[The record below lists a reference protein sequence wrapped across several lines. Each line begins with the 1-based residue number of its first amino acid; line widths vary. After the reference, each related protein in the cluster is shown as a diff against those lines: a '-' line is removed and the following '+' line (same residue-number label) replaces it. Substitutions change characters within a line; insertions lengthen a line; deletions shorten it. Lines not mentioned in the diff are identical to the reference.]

1 MADPIITIA
10 QRLKPTFARIGGISE
25 ADADAVVRRSDR
37 ADAQVNGSLALA
49 KQLGKTPR
57 EVAQLV
63 LDEADLSSVCSSVE
77 IAGPGFINITFAPE
91 FLATELARAAA
102 DPRLGV
108 SSATK
113 AQTVVIDYSA
123 PNVAKEMHVGHLRST
138 VIGDALVRML
148 EFVGHKVIREN
159 HIGDWGTPF
168 GMLIEH
174 LIDLG
179 EAEAANELSVGDLDS
194 FYKQA
199 RAKFEADEIFKD
211 RARARVVL
219 LQGGDA
225 ETLRMWK
232 LLVGESTRYFDRVY
246 RSLDVKLTAD
256 DIMGESAYND
266 LLPEVVERLNKVKM
280 LVTSDGAEVV
290 FVDGFVNRDNEP
302 LPLIIRKTDGGYN
315 YATSDLA
322 CVIDRVERLGATVIL
337 YIVGAPQAQHLEM
350 VGVVSRKA
358 GWVPEKTQMVH
369 VAFGNVL
376 GSDRKIL
383 KSRSGEVV
391 KLDALLTEAVER
403 AKDAVRE
410 KNPDWSDT
418 QHNAIAKQVGIGAI
432 KYADLST
439 DRIKDYV
446 FDWERML
453 SFDGNTS
460 PYLQYAHARICSI
473 FRKAGVDRAS
483 VRSVT
488 PLVEHEAERALVL
501 RLLQFDTAVWDT
513 LDKYSPHRLCTYLYD
528 LASEFS
534 AFYEH
539 CPVMRAS
546 NDEQRTSRLA
556 LCDFTARVMSQGLA
570 LLGIETPEQM

>member
-1 MADPIITIA
+1 MADPVLTVA
-10 QRLKPTFARIGGISE
+10 ELLRPTFTHIAGGVDS
-25 ADADAVVRRSDR
+25 DPVVRRSDR

-49 KQLGKTPR
+49 KALGKTPR
-57 EVAQLV
+57 EVAQMV
-63 LDEADLSSVCSSVE
+63 LDAVDLSRVCSATE
-77 IAGPGFINITFAPE
+77 IAGPGFINVTFSNE
-91 FLATELARAAA
+91 FLASELAAAAA
-102 DPRLGV
+102 DSRLGV
-108 SSATK
+108 RNAP
-113 AQTVVIDYSA
+113 AQLKVVVDYSA

-148 EFVGHKVIREN
+148 EFVGHSVVREN

-179 EAEAANELSVGDLDS
+179 ETEAANELSVGDLDS
-194 FYKQA
+194 FYRQA
-199 RAKFEADEIFKD
+199 RAKFDANDEFKE

-219 LQGGDA
+219 LQSGDD

-232 LLVGESTRYFDRVY
+232 LLVGESTRYFDKVY
-246 RSLDVKLTAD
+246 RTLGVLLTAD
-256 DIMGESAYND
+256 DLMGESAYNP
-266 LLPEVVERLNKVKM
+266 LLAQVVDRLRASG
-280 LVTSDGAEVV
+280 LIEISDGAEVV
-290 FVDGFVNRDNEP
+290 FPEGFLNRENEP

-322 CVIDRVERLGATVIL
+322 CVIDRVERIGANVVL
-337 YIVGAPQAQHLEM
+337 YVVGSPQAQHLEM
-350 VGVVSRKA
+350 VAVVSRKA
-358 GWVPEKTQMVH
+358 GWVPESTELTH

-376 GSDRKIL
+376 GADRKIL

-391 KLDALLTEAVER
+391 KLDALLTESVER
-403 AKDAVRE
+403 AADAVKE
-410 KNPDWSDT
+410 KNAELPAA
-418 QHNAIAKQVGIGAI
+418 QQAEVARQIGIGAV

-453 SFDGNTS
+453 AFEGNTS

-473 FRKAGVDRAS
+473 FRRTGVDRAE
-483 VRSVT
+483 VRGIT
-488 PLVEHEAERALVL
+488 PTLGHSAERALTV

-513 LDKYSPHRLCTYLYD
+513 LDKYSPHRLCTYLYE

-534 AFYEH
+534 SFYEH
-539 CPVMRAS
+539 CPILRADS
-546 NDEQRTSRLA
+546 EEQKMSRLA
-556 LCDFTARVMSQGLA
+556 LCDFTARVMEQGLA
-570 LLGIETPEQM
+570 LLGIESPEQM

>member
-1 MADPIITIA
+1 MADPVLTVA
-10 QRLKPTFARIGGISE
+10 ERLRPTFAKIAGGAHS
-25 ADADAVVRRSDR
+25 DPVVRRSDR

-49 KQLGKTPR
+49 KVLGKTPR
-57 EVAQLV
+57 EVAQMV
-63 LDEADLSSVCSSVE
+63 LDAADLSSVCSATE
-77 IAGPGFINITFAPE
+77 IAGPGFINITFSNT
-91 FLATELARAAA
+91 FLATELAAAAA
-102 DPRLGV
+102 DARLGV
-108 SSATK
+108 RLSPSL
-113 AQTVVIDYSA
+113 QVVDIDYSA

-179 EAEAANELSVGDLDS
+179 ETEAANELSVGDLDS

-199 RAKFEADEIFKD
+199 RTKFDADDSFKE

-219 LQGGDA
+219 LQGGDV

-246 RSLDVKLTAD
+246 RVLDVLLTSD
-256 DIMGESAYND
+256 DIMGESAYNH
-266 LLPEVVERLNKVKM
+266 LLPEVVERLKKSGM
-280 LVTSDGAEVV
+280 LQTSDGAEVV

-358 GWVPEKTQMVH
+358 GWVPETTQMVH

-391 KLDALLTEAVER
+391 KLDALLTESVDR
-403 AKDAVRE
+403 AKDAVRA
-410 KNPDWSDT
+410 KNPDWSDA
-418 QHNAIAKQVGIGAI
+418 QHSAIAKQVGIGAI

-483 VRSVT
+483 VRGVT

-501 RLLQFDTAVWDT
+501 RLLQFDTALWDT

-539 CPVMRAS
+539 CPVMRAE
-546 NDEQRTSRLA
+546 NDEQRTGRLA

>member
-1 MADPIITIA
+1 MADPVLTVA
-10 QRLKPTFARIGGISE
+10 ELLRPTFTHIAGGIDS
-25 ADADAVVRRSDR
+25 DPVVRRSDR

-49 KQLGKTPR
+49 KVLGKTPR
-57 EVAQLV
+57 EVAQMV
-63 LDEADLSSVCSSVE
+63 LDAANLSDVCSATE
-77 IAGPGFINITFAPE
+77 IAGPGFINITFANE
-91 FLATELARAAA
+91 FLAREIAAAAA
-102 DPRLGV
+102 DSRLGV
-108 SSATK
+108 RNAPTSK
-113 AQTVVIDYSA
+113 KVVIDYSA

-148 EFVGHKVIREN
+148 EFVGHSVVREN

-179 EAEAANELSVGDLDS
+179 ETEAANELSVGDLDS
-194 FYKQA
+194 FYRQA
-199 RAKFEADEIFKD
+199 RTKFDSNDEFKE

-219 LQGGDA
+219 LQGGDE

-232 LLVGESTRYFDRVY
+232 LLVAESTRYFDRVY
-246 RSLDVKLTAD
+246 QTLGVLLTAD
-256 DIMGESAYND
+256 DLMGESVYNP
-266 LLPEVVERLNKVKM
+266 LLAPVVDRLRATEL

-290 FVDGFVNRDNEP
+290 FPEGFVNRENEP
-302 LPLIIRKTDGGYN
+302 LPLIIHKTDGGYN

-322 CVIDRVERLGATVIL
+322 CVIDRVERIGAHVVL
-337 YIVGAPQAQHLEM
+337 YVVGAPQAQHLEM
-350 VGVVSRKA
+350 VAAVSRMA
-358 GWVPEKTQMVH
+358 GWVPEGTELTH

-376 GSDRKIL
+376 GADRKIL

-391 KLDALLTEAVER
+391 KLDALLTESVER
-403 AKDAVRE
+403 AAVAVKE
-410 KNPDWSDT
+410 KNAELPAT
-418 QHNAIAKQVGIGAI
+418 QQAEVARQIGIGAV

-453 SFDGNTS
+453 AFEGNTS

-473 FRKAGVDRAS
+473 FRRAGIDRAV
-483 VRSVT
+483 VRTLT
-488 PLVEHEAERALVL
+488 PTLDHVAERALAL

-513 LDKYSPHRLCTYLYD
+513 LEKYSPHRLCTYLYE

-539 CPVMRAS
+539 CPVLRADS
-546 NDEQRTSRLA
+546 EAQKMSRLA
-556 LCDFTARVMSQGLA
+556 LCDFTARVMEQGLS
-570 LLGIETPEQM
+570 LLGIESPEQM

>member
-1 MADPIITIA
+1 MADPVLTVA
-10 QRLKPTFARIGGISE
+10 ERLRPTFAKIAGGQES
-25 ADADAVVRRSDR
+25 DPVVRRSDR

-49 KQLGKTPR
+49 KVLGKTPR
-57 EVAQLV
+57 EVAQMV
-63 LDEADLSSVCSSVE
+63 LDAADLSSVCSATE
-77 IAGPGFINITFAPE
+77 IAGPGFINITFSNS
-91 FLATELARAAA
+91 FLASELAAAAA
-102 DPRLGV
+102 DSRLGV
-108 SSATK
+108 RLSPAPE
-113 AQTVVIDYSA
+113 VVDIDYSA

-148 EFVGHKVIREN
+148 EFVGHRVIREN

-194 FYKQA
+194 FYRQA
-199 RAKFEADEIFKD
+199 RTKFDASDEFKE

-219 LQGGDA
+219 LQGGDD

-246 RSLDVKLTAD
+246 RVLDVLLTSD
-256 DIMGESAYND
+256 DIMGESAYNH
-266 LLPEVVERLNKVKM
+266 LLPEVVERLKKSGM
-280 LVTSDGAEVV
+280 LQTSDGAEVV

-322 CVIDRVERLGATVIL
+322 CVIDRVERLGATRIL
-337 YIVGAPQAQHLEM
+337 YVVGAPQAQHLEM

-358 GWVPEKTQMVH
+358 GWVPETTQMVH

-376 GSDRKIL
+376 GNDRKIL

-391 KLDALLTEAVER
+391 KLDALLTEAVDR
-403 AKDAVRE
+403 AGISVRE
-410 KNPDWSDT
+410 KNAELSAA
-418 QHNAIAKQVGIGAI
+418 QQGEIARQVGIGAI

-473 FRKAGVDRAS
+473 FRKAQIERQS

-488 PLVEHEAERALVL
+488 PTLEHDAERALAL

-534 AFYEH
+534 GFYEH
-539 CPVMRAS
+539 CPVLRAES
-546 NDEQRTSRLA
+546 EAQKMSRLA
-556 LCDFTARVMSQGLA
+556 LCDFTARVMERGLA
-570 LLGIETPEQM
+570 LLGIEAPEQM